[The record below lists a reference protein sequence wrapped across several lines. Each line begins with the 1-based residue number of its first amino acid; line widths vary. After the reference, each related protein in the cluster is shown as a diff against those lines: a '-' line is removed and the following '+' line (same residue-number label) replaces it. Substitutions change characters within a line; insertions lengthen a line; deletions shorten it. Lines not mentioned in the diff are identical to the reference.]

1 MNFGKIMEGKI
12 MKTKASQ
19 DSLFVVDSPREVNRV
34 NNGYRPSYVI
44 FKYFRMSSYKPPWLE

>member
-1 MNFGKIMEGKI
+1 